1 MKVYTL
7 FCPNCGA
14 SLNIKSDKNSF
25 FCTHCGSQI
34 LVDDETQRIEITKNI
49 NKNVNY
55 TRTDNTKIEKAR
67 SEERVRIKKEEAKT
81 ERLMSIVL
89 MIGMLWFVILIFG
102 LSICKYLGVL
112 G

>member
-34 LVDDETQRIEITKNI
+34 LVDDETQRIEITTNI
-49 NKNVNY
+49 NY
-55 TRTDNTKIEKAR
+55 TTTDNTKIEEVK
-67 SEERVRIKKEEAKT
+67 SKERVELQKLENESKSAWIGIVVMLCLFAFAL
-81 ERLMSIVL
+81 LMAILDNFSI
-89 MIGMLWFVILIFG
+89 I
-102 LSICKYLGVL
+102 
-112 G
+112 

>member
-14 SLNIKSDKNSF
+14 SLNIESDKNSF

-67 SEERVRIKKEEAKT
+67 SEERVHIKKEETKQKKEKYDAIT
-81 ERLMSIVL
+81 TIAGFSV
-89 MIGMLWFVILIFG
+89 VILLWLFIF
-102 LSICKYLGVL
+102 LYAYLG
-112 G
+112 